1 MVTDSFLLKSQ
12 VKCQAGYRRDI
23 GGISAIPPRIPG
35 GNGGIPPHV
44 VGSHL
49 SHLRWKFDPTCD
61 PTFNAGFLHPT
72 REFKR
77 DLCIL
82 PGILVGISIS
92 HLGFFI
98 PPRILY
104 PTYENIVLLFLF
116 LQNNLVRV
124 PILMDHP
131 HSPQIFGME
140 TRQRWSLFP

>member
-98 PPRILY
+98 PPTKILFCFFY
-104 PTYENIVLLFLF
+104 SYKTILWEFRYLWIIHT
-116 LQNNLVRV
+116 VRKY
-124 PILMDHP
+124 
-131 HSPQIFGME
+131 SAW
-140 TRQRWSLFP
+140 RQDRGGHCSLREKYTF